1 MGSRGACR
9 VSPRENCFL
18 CGRKNDWRGKI
29 SPEKKDWKKKRKTSQ
44 SFSFAF
50 VPKTPTPPLRLEE
63 EEEEEEE
70 EKEDLRMEG
79 FARRR
84 GYRVTRSRSMVSG
97 GGGGGGV
104 FLFLF
109 LLRDSLFFT
118 ELLFWIWMRFV
129 KVRKRRK
136 TCRAEER
143 EREDASMNDER
154 VPISLPRS
162 RVPRARVVLSFFLSF

>member
-1 MGSRGACR
+1 MGSWGYCN
-9 VSPRENCFL
+9 SPRENCFL
-18 CGRKNDWRGKI
+18 CGRKNDWRKNLPRKGL
-29 SPEKKDWKKKRKTSQ
+29 EKKRKTSQ
-44 SFSFAF
+44 YFSLAF
-50 VPKTPTPPLRLEE
+50 VPKTPPPLRL
-63 EEEEEEE
+63 EEEEEE

-97 GGGGGGV
+97 GGGV
-104 FLFLF
+104 FLFLPQLSF
-109 LLRDSLFFT
+109 YRTFGLDAFA
-118 ELLFWIWMRFV
+118 

-136 TCRAEER
+136 TCRAEERERER

-162 RVPRARVVLSFFLSF
+162 RVPRARRSFFLSF